1 MQEVFLKSQINLTLA
16 TINNGP
22 LYIKYMKTLKAS
34 NKLVDQGKQSCKY
47 TYKYDTFDIDLD
59 LKRETANQHL
69 MKTVEPDGCLQK

>member
-1 MQEVFLKSQINLTLA
+1 MQEGFLKSQMNLNLA
-16 TINNGP
+16 TMI
-22 LYIKYMKTLKAS
+22 YQYRKTLKVS

>member
-1 MQEVFLKSQINLTLA
+1 
-16 TINNGP
+16 
-22 LYIKYMKTLKAS
+22 MKTLKAS